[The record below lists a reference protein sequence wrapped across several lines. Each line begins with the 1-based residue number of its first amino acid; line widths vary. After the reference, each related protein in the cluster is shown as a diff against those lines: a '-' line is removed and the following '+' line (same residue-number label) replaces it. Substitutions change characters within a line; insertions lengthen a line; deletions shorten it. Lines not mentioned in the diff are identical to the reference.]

1 MFAGGQEYLSLSGE
15 EVVVEEDSAER
26 SQETLE
32 EECRGEAVREVAVS
46 LGEQKD
52 GDGEESPHQGPDG
65 GVIVQAPD
73 GGEELI
79 ILAADREDGQYLG

>member
-46 LGEQKD
+46 LGEQ
-52 GDGEESPHQGPDG
+52 
-65 GVIVQAPD
+65 
-73 GGEELI
+73 
-79 ILAADREDGQYLG
+79 EDGKDSDHDGRRCIDVRHYPLHT